1 MPCNCAQSPGN
12 CESREGKANGPLQE
26 GNQGEIPA
34 GSDLCIVPQKTN
46 ATGQGKGAGV
56 PGRGTGLGDSMEV
69 GGEVSQGRW
78 GRGAGAELGSLLPAW
93 PPKGAEERLLNEKR
107 EMSE

>member
-1 MPCNCAQSPGN
+1 MPASPGN
-12 CESREGKANGPLQE
+12 CESREGKANGPVQE
-26 GNQGEIPA
+26 GKRGEIPA
-34 GSDLCIVPQKTN
+34 GSDLCSVPQKTN

-56 PGRGTGLGDSMEV
+56 PGRGTGTEV

-78 GRGAGAELGSLLPAW
+78 GRGPGTELGSLPPAW

-107 EMSE
+107 EKSE